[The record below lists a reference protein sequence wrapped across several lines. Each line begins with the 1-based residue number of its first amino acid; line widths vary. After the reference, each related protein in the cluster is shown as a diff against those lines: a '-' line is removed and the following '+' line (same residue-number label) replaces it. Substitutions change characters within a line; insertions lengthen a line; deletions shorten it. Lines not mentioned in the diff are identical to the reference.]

1 MRAGRWRRRLPSC
14 ESKAVI
20 CAPADPES
28 DDARALIAELDAA
41 LAAIC
46 GDSGAGSFDPAD
58 VRGPGAV
65 FLVARAAD
73 GRAAGCGALRPL
85 APGVAELK
93 RMYARPGS
101 AAGLHL
107 LAALEAQAAR
117 FGYREIR
124 LSTRRVN
131 LKALAF
137 YARNGYVP
145 VENYGRY
152 AGRSESIC
160 LARNLGKS

>member
-1 MRAGRWRRRLPSC
+1 ML
-14 ESKAVI
+14 

-28 DDARALIAELDAA
+28 VDARVLIAELDAA

-65 FLVARAAD
+65 FLIARDGQGVAL
-73 GRAAGCGALRPL
+73 GCGALRPL
-85 APGVAELK
+85 AAGVAELK

-101 AAGLHL
+101 GAGACL
-107 LAALEAQAAR
+107 LAALEAQAAA
-117 FGYREIR
+117 FGYRDVC

-131 LKALAF
+131 QRALAF
-137 YARNGYVP
+137 YGRNGYET
-145 VENYGRY
+145 VERYGRY
-152 AGRSESIC
+152 AGRDESV
-160 LARNLGKS
+160 

>member
-1 MRAGRWRRRLPSC
+1 ML
-14 ESKAVI
+14 

-28 DDARALIAELDAA
+28 VNARVLIAELDAA

-46 GDSGAGSFDPAD
+46 GDSGSGSFDPAD

-65 FLVARAAD
+65 FLVAHTAD
-73 GRAAGCGALRPL
+73 GTAVGCGALRPL

-93 RMYARPGS
+93 RMYGRPGS
-101 AAGLHL
+101 GAGMAL
-107 LAALEAQAAR
+107 LTVLEATALD
-117 FGYREIR
+117 FGYREVW

-131 LKALAF
+131 VKALGF
-137 YARNGYVP
+137 YARNGYIAI
-145 VENYGRY
+145 ENYGRY
-152 AGRSESIC
+152 VGRPESVC